1 MQEKKMKMNR
11 RKLHLLAHRCRVVGP
26 LALAVSLTLAAGA
39 AHSGILRDVMVS
51 VGLSKPAPPA
61 PGSPGSQT
69 LPRQGFACCV
79 LHYSRDWINDG
90 NYAELPM
97 IPAGT
102 PIEVLN
108 YGSNRAY
115 IKVDGKPMRLGHDY
129 GRDQESLEVWVGKIV
144 VNDDPRPRIT
154 TYPPTVQAAIR
165 EGKVMVGMTREQAIV
180 SIGYPRTSENVS
192 LDAPPWRI
200 WRSSHGEY
208 DLNFGADGRIKSISG
223 DDSVTNLVT
232 FQPGR

>member
-1 MQEKKMKMNR
+1 MNGR
-11 RKLHLLAHRCRVVGP
+11 NSNVCTPGRDLAARW
-26 LALAVSLTLAAGA
+26 AMAVSLILVSSASHA
-39 AHSGILRDVMVS
+39 GILRDVMVS

-61 PGSPGSQT
+61 AGSPGSQT
-69 LPRQGFACCV
+69 LPRQGFACCA
-79 LHYSRDWINDG
+79 LHYHHDWINDG

-115 IKVDGKPMRLGHDY
+115 VKVEGKPMRLGHDY
-129 GRDQESLEVWVGKIV
+129 GRDQESLEAWVGKIV
-144 VNDDPRPRIT
+144 VNDDPRPRIA
-154 TYPPTVQAAIR
+154 TYPPPVQAAIR

-180 SIGYPRTSENVS
+180 SIGFPLTSENVS
-192 LDAPPWRI
+192 LEAPTWRI

-208 DLNFGADGRIKSISG
+208 DLNFGADGRITSITG

-232 FQPGR
+232 FHPGR

>member
-1 MQEKKMKMNR
+1 MYGRNLNVRMPR
-11 RKLHLLAHRCRVVGP
+11 RSVAAS
-26 LALAVSLTLAAGA
+26 LALAVSVTLASAA
-39 AHSGILRDVMVS
+39 AHAGILRDVMVS
-51 VGLSKPAPPA
+51 VGLSKPAPPT
-61 PGSPGSQT
+61 PGSPGAQA

-102 PIEVLN
+102 PIEVLS

-129 GRDQESLEVWVGKIV
+129 GRDQESLDAWVGKIV
-144 VNDDPRPRIT
+144 VNEDPRPRIA
-154 TYPPTVQAAIR
+154 TYPPPVQAAIR
-165 EGKVMVGMTREQAIV
+165 EGKVLVGMTREQAIA
-180 SIGYPRTSENVS
+180 SIGYPLTSENVS
-192 LDAPPWRI
+192 LDAPMWRI

-232 FQPGR
+232 FQPAR